1 MGTIKKQID
10 QDKNL
15 TVYTVEGKVL
25 SDEYKNAIH
34 EFYEQGP
41 VTANVLW
48 DLTKAQ
54 LDHLESSDVLIISQ
68 TPRPFLSAREDG
80 KTAIIAPT
88 DLAFGLARMYEFTSS
103 EGEMPFD
110 TKVFRTADEA
120 LQWLSP
126 D

>member
-10 QDKNL
+10 KDKNL

-41 VTANVLW
+41 VTAKVLW

-54 LDHLESSDVLIISQ
+54 LDHLESTDVLYISQ